1 MSDRSD
7 TAARDAWKQG
17 PGFADGFSACRGMCD
32 GFRGGDF
39 TGVVEI

>member
-1 MSDRSD
+1 VE
-7 TAARDAWKQG
+7 AG
-17 PGFADGFSACRGMCD
+17 PGFSACRGMCD

>member
-17 PGFADGFSACRGMCD
+17 LGFSACRGMCD